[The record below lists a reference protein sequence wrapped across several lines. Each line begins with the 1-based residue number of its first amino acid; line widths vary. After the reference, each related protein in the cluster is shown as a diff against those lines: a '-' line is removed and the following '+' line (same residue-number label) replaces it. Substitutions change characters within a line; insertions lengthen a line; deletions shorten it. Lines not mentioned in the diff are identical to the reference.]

1 MGVAA
6 ILSVIFTLTGIALA
20 VGAWKVLRMDTRSSI
35 HRERFF
41 GHYFRFFWVVACGL
55 ASACLFK
62 AAWLVRF
69 SPFAAAMHVIAVPL
83 LAILLTIV
91 ARGILPWL
99 YRRKFR
105 R

>member
-6 ILSVIFTLTGIALA
+6 ILSVIFALTGVALA
-20 VGAWKVLRMDTRSSI
+20 VAAWKVLRMDTRSSI
-35 HRERFF
+35 HRDRFF
-41 GHYFRFFWVVACGL
+41 GHFFRFFWVVACGL
-55 ASACLFK
+55 GSLCLFK
-62 AAWLVRF
+62 AAFLVWINPL
-69 SPFAAAMHVIAVPL
+69 SAAFHVLAVPL
-83 LAILLTIV
+83 LAILLIIV